1 MPLFHYYYA
10 MPFRCASAAIFAFH
24 VLLAAFDIFDAIFI
38 SFSRV
43 RFSSPPFSPR
53 AILRFRFYYASLADY
68 SMISAERFRRAFAD
82 MIRHCFRRFS
92 VAIIFAL
99 RLLSDAI
106 TLIAAIRARIIMLI
120 SLIFLYFICLFHFF
134 LMIRRHCRFHFFRYF
149 LLIFRHFRHFD
160 LR

>member
-43 RFSSPPFSPR
+43 RFSDA
-53 AILRFRFYYASLADY
+53 AIFATRHFAVFDSIMLRRRLL
-68 SMISAERFRRAFAD
+68 MISAARFRRAFAD

-92 VAIIFAL
+92 L
-99 RLLSDAI
+99 P
-106 TLIAAIRARIIMLI
+106 
-120 SLIFLYFICLFHFF
+120 LFSRFVYF
-134 LMIRRHCRFHFFRYF
+134 LMP
-149 LLIFRHFRHFD
+149 